1 MSDTAF
7 EIREAAARPNLDRF
21 DPRLRI
27 VATVAVVIAVLAV
40 RSPVLLTAL
49 LPMALASAVVCGAT
63 AGEVLR
69 RLAHVEGFLAVL
81 VVLLPLTVPGPDF
94 AAIGPLTLSQPGV
107 ERAVLILLRVNLA
120 ALAILTL
127 LGGLEPVR
135 LGHALARLG
144 VPAKLV
150 HLLLF
155 AARWVALV
163 KEEAGRL
170 HEALRA
176 RAFRA
181 STSRHTLRTLAH
193 FIGQLLVRAFERAE
207 RVDEAMRCRAFAG
220 RFALIDGTDF
230 CRRDAVFAAGLTFG
244 LVFLLVVDRIA

>member
-1 MSDTAF
+1 MSEAAF
-7 EIREAAARPNLDRF
+7 EIRDLGGRARLDRF

-27 VATVAVVIAVLAV
+27 VATAAAVIAVVAL
-40 RSPVLLTAL
+40 RSPALLAAL
-49 LPMALASAVVCGAT
+49 LPAALAAAFAGGAT
-63 AGEVLR
+63 AREVIR

-81 VVLLPLTVPGPDF
+81 VVLLPLTVPGPTF

-120 ALAILTL
+120 ALVILTL

-144 VPAKLV
+144 VSAKLV

-163 KEEAGRL
+163 GEEAGRL

-220 RFALIDGTDF
+220 RFALVDDTDF
-230 CRRDAVFAAGLTFG
+230 GRRDAVFAAGLTLG
-244 LVFLLVVDRIA
+244 LALLLVVDRIA